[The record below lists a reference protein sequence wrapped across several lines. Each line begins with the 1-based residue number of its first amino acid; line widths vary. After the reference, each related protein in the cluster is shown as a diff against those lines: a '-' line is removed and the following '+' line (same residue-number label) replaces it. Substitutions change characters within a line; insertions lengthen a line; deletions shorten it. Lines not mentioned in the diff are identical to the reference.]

1 MNPKH
6 LQELIDLEEGYW
18 WHVAKR
24 RLVVD
29 LVGRHFPPPGLLVE
43 GGFGS
48 GRNLFEFQ
56 RLGYDVVGLD
66 LMPASVAHAR
76 SQGLSEVYVHDL
88 SDPWPIQPGSA
99 RVALL
104 LDVLEHIAAPVEA
117 LRHASSAIADGGGM
131 VLSVPAYP
139 SLLSDW
145 DRHLGHFR
153 RYTQD
158 ELRRQVQAA
167 NLRILWQGR
176 WNAFSL
182 PAAWI
187 SRRLGRPR
195 TATNGATF
203 PRLPGAV
210 NRLLVG
216 CAALERRFVR
226 WPGLPAGLSL
236 MAVLGK

>member
-1 MNPKH
+1 MDPKH

-29 LVGRHFPPPGLLVE
+29 LVRRHFPPPGLLVE

-48 GRNLFEFQ
+48 GRNLLEFQ
-56 RLGYDVVGLD
+56 CLGYDVAGLD
-66 LMPASVAHAR
+66 LMPESVAHAR
-76 SQGLSEVYVHDL
+76 TQGLSEVYVHDL
-88 SDPWPIQPGSA
+88 SDPWPVQMRSA
-99 RVALL
+99 RVAVL
-104 LDVLEHIAAPVEA
+104 LDVLEHIADPVAA
-117 LRHASSAIADGGGM
+117 LRHASSAIADSGGM

-139 SLLSDW
+139 SLFSDW

-182 PAAWI
+182 PAAWM
-187 SRRLGRPR
+187 SRRLGRSS
-195 TATNGATF
+195 ASTNGATF
-203 PRLPGAV
+203 PRLPGVV
-210 NRLLVG
+210 NRLLIG
-216 CAALERRFVR
+216 CAALERRVVR

-236 MAVLGK
+236 VAVLGK